1 MFMESMVP
9 KEPLHSSERENHLL
23 AEHIAPLQ
31 SPERWQCLERIGY
44 KYLAA
49 PGSGPQA
56 RGPQRAALMGWKW
69 AVRLGCWTAAQ
80 DQLYLRTLETP
91 HCYAASIPHEIASP
105 MIRASLIIFCMSL
118 LIVGVPRSD
127 PYAEVTAAT
136 AEQQT
141 PSRAPFALELPDIG
155 GSPIT
160 AVEAH
165 ISTTE
170 IRTIKL
176 TVRQPFAD
184 AISYGKIYTAI
195 NGEAANT
202 VCGNIK
208 ASREG
213 KVITCDLENKS
224 RFHFQRGKNVVE
236 ISATDRDNNSYY
248 ASYVLIAGKES
259 SANIA
264 QPTSK
269 PVLTKFSG
277 RKFAAIIGV
286 SRYQFHDAGLN
297 DLRYADADARSIRD
311 YLLQPN
317 GGGFK
322 ASDIIYLE
330 NSGATSDGVRD
341 ALMRFLPKASP
352 NDLVFIY
359 IASHGSPDPFEPQK
373 LYFLMNDTK
382 VANLP
387 KTGLG
392 MSELQELLDHIVRAQ
407 RVVVFIDACHSAGI
421 AGTRLV
427 TGRQLDRLENN
438 VFNLYA
444 SRLFRETGRA
454 ILTSSDVN
462 EISEEGANWGG
473 GHGIFTWALLEG
485 LRGAADANSDHVVTA
500 GELFNY
506 VSSRVRKETNARQ
519 NPRALSGTNKD
530 FPLAVA
536 VGN

>member
-1 MFMESMVP
+1 M
-9 KEPLHSSERENHLL
+9 
-23 AEHIAPLQ
+23 I
-31 SPERWQCLERIGY
+31 
-44 KYLAA
+44 
-49 PGSGPQA
+49 
-56 RGPQRAALMGWKW
+56 RAALI
-69 AVRLGCWTAAQ
+69 V
-80 DQLYLRTLETP
+80 
-91 HCYAASIPHEIASP
+91 
-105 MIRASLIIFCMSL
+105 FCLSL
-118 LIVGVPRSD
+118 LIVGILGPCPSAD
-127 PYAEVTAAT
+127 VTAT
-136 AEQQT
+136 TPLQQT
-141 PSRAPFALELPDIG
+141 PSRSPFALELPDIG
-155 GSPIT
+155 GQPIT

-170 IRTIKL
+170 LRTLKL

-184 AISYGKIYTAI
+184 AISYGRIYTAI

-202 VCGNIK
+202 ICGNIR
-208 ASREG
+208 ASRDG
-213 KVITCDLENKS
+213 KVITCDLESKP
-224 RFHFQRGKNVVE
+224 RFHFQPGKNVVE
-236 ISATDRDNNSYY
+236 ISATDRENNSYY

-259 SANIA
+259 IANIGSPA
-264 QPTSK
+264 TSQ

-297 DLRYADADARSIRD
+297 DLQYADADARSIRD
-311 YLLQPN
+311 FLLQPN

-322 ASDIIYLE
+322 ASDIIYME
-330 NSGATSDGVRD
+330 NTGATTDAVRD
-341 ALMRFLPKASP
+341 ALMRLLPKAAP

-382 VANLP
+382 VANMP

-392 MSELQELLDHIVRAQ
+392 MFELQELLDHIVRAQ
-407 RVVVFIDACHSAGI
+407 RVVVFIDSCHSAGV
-421 AGTRLV
+421 AGPKLV
-427 TGRQLDRLENN
+427 TGRQLERLENN

-444 SRLFRETGRA
+444 SRLYRETGRA

-473 GHGIFTWALLEG
+473 GHGIFTWCLLEG
-485 LRGAADANSDHVVTA
+485 LRGAADANGDRIVTA

-519 NPRALSGTNKD
+519 NPRALSGTNRD
-530 FPLAVA
+530 FPLAMA
-536 VGN
+536 AGR